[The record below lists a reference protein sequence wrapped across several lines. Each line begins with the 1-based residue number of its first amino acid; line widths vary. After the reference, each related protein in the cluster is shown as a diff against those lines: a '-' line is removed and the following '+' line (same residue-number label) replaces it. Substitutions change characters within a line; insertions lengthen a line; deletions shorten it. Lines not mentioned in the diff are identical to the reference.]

1 MIRVFADTA
10 QDAKRILGAAGG
22 PVQVVDTL
30 DGLNSIEADTDCL
43 IIGVR
48 RPFLRDRI
56 PLFRNIGRMLPA
68 LPVIL
73 VTDRDADVAR
83 LLSRVRVSQIVWFEE
98 VQTELRRRISTAV
111 GTTALEHLAERVRR
125 SSAPPALRAALA
137 YSLQRAT
144 DTPIRNVKL
153 LAADLRFSPVTL
165 RQEFSARSRGATTLN
180 SYLSALVLLRAHQIR
195 ESGVRWKAV
204 SRRLGFARDTLN
216 RKAKSWLGCTLT
228 ELERIHPDH
237 LLAVFVANYIDP
249 LLDGHP
255 PGRETGARFRDL
267 PR

>member
-10 QDAKRILGAAGG
+10 QDTRRILGAVSG
-22 PVQVVDTL
+22 PVQAVDAL

-43 IIGVR
+43 IIGGR

-56 PLFRNIGRMLPA
+56 PLLRDIGRMLPA

-83 LLSRVRVSQIVWFEE
+83 LLSRVRVAQIVWFEE
-98 VQTELRRRISTAV
+98 VQTELRQRISTAM
-111 GTTALEHLAERVRR
+111 GTTALERLAERVRR

-144 DTPIRNVKL
+144 STPVRNVKA
-153 LAADLRFSPVTL
+153 LAADLRCSPVTL
-165 RQEFSARSRGATTLN
+165 RQEFRGRSAGATTLN
-180 SYLSALVLLRAHQIR
+180 KYLSALVLLRAHQIR

-204 SRRLGFARDTLN
+204 SRRLGFARETLN
-216 RKAKSWLGCTLT
+216 RKARSWLGCTLT

-237 LLAVFVANYIDP
+237 LLAIFVADYIDP

-255 PGRETGARFRDL
+255 PGRETAASLRDL